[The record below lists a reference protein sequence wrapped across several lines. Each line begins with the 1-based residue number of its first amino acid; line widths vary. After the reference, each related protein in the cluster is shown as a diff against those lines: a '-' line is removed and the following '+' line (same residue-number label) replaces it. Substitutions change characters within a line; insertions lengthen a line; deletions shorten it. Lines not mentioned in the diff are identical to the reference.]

1 MLHRSTAVLL
11 LWLIVVTSCSAQ
23 EESRSDGEPEAGRPS
38 AAATFPSRAPTFAPG
53 KALIDTGGDSVLI
66 DVEVAETPEQQQFG
80 LMFRES
86 LDERAGMVFLFF
98 GERSGS
104 FWMKNTI
111 IPLSIA
117 FFDDNGMIQAILDM
131 EPCKADPCKRYDPG
145 VTYTGALEV
154 NQGAFDDWGVSVG
167 DRITITH

>member
-1 MLHRSTAVLL
+1 MLRRTTAVLL
-11 LWLIVVTSCSAQ
+11 ICLVVVTSCSAQ
-23 EESRSDGEPEAGRPS
+23 EEAGRDGQTRAELPS
-38 AAATFPSRAPTFAPG
+38 GSPTFAPG

-66 DVEVAETPEQQQFG
+66 DVEVAETPEQRRFG

-86 LDERAGMVFLFF
+86 LEKRSGMVFLFF
-98 GERSGS
+98 ETTSGS
-104 FWMKNTI
+104 FWMKDTL

-117 FFDDNGMIQAILDM
+117 FFDGDGIIRAILDM
-131 EPCKADPCKRYDPG
+131 EPCKEDSCRLYHPG
-145 VTYTGALEV
+145 VSYTGALEV